1 MHHKL
6 YLQNHIDTLPH
17 SKTKAELIAEL
28 TMAQQKIS
36 QLKHQNSYLR
46 QELRK
51 ASTPDLPLD
60 EQDLWLL
67 SITDSLPYIVYV
79 NELNRQQNLYINS
92 TVSNLLGYP
101 PEMFAAKNW
110 RAFTDLIHPEDRSRL
125 QSMALATTHRQP
137 NEVIDMEY
145 RIKDAAGA
153 WRWLHARETL
163 WAQGTAGKSLLILG
177 VAQDITTR
185 KKIETELEQRVV
197 IEQLISIISSNFMN
211 ASAYAIGQ
219 EFSWAL
225 QIIGEFFSIDRSYV
239 LFFSVENQQSIKM
252 YEWWADPAHAD
263 SEAAVNQPFYGSYP
277 WLDSK
282 INQSQTLSYQTIAE
296 LPAEAVA
303 LKTDL
308 TRRGVQSF
316 VLVPIVSAQSL
327 IGLFGMETTTS
338 ARNWSKRE
346 IMAAQMLSRILG
358 SGLERQQADLALR
371 QANEVLEKRVMEKTA
386 ALQAAVTRLE
396 RLYYVSLRLSSSI
409 TEPELL
415 GLICQQAQQLFMA
428 RGCVLY
434 VYDAPQERLTSALGV
449 GEIKPFFGQV
459 VQVGAGLAGQVLTDG
474 YPIQTTESYHR
485 LTDGTTFYQDAETL
499 KGVIAV
505 PLLKGQTLL
514 GVLEI
519 VAATD
524 KETAQRFDEPTLQL
538 AELFA
543 AQATVALENARLHEM
558 QQEQFRQLQ
567 ESQTMLI
574 QSEKMA
580 GMGRL
585 VASVTHEINNPLQS
599 IQSCV
604 ALIREDLADALA
616 EADLETIANI
626 AEQEIERLSKLVQR
640 MRAFYKR
647 PNGKLPGGNGLSSGK
662 DTFGAFYSPDFESWD
677 TLDIHALLLDVLQL
691 ASKELS
697 RHNIQINQ
705 EWANNLPRIQAS
717 DGYLK
722 QVFLNLI
729 LNASEAMSNQGGELT
744 IRTIADWQPLIS
756 TLDNLTPA
764 SESSTDSGQP
774 TLIRI
779 EFVDTGPGIP
789 EEKLSRLF
797 EPLFTTKETGTGMGL
812 FTSYKIVEAHHGQI
826 MVNSTV
832 NQGTT
837 FAVILPVKQIDT
849 AS

>member
-1 MHHKL
+1 
-6 YLQNHIDTLPH
+6 
-17 SKTKAELIAEL
+17 
-28 TMAQQKIS
+28 MAQQKIS

-46 QELRK
+46 QELKK

-79 NELNRQQNLYINS
+79 NEINRQQNLYINP
-92 TVSNLLGYP
+92 TVGNLLGYP
-101 PEMFAAKNW
+101 PETFAAKNW
-110 RAFTDLIHPEDRSRL
+110 EAFTDLIHPEDRSRL
-125 QSMALATTHRQP
+125 QSLAPTTTNRRP
-137 NEVIDMEY
+137 NQTIDMEY

-163 WAQGTAGKSLLILG
+163 WAQGTAGKSQLILG

-185 KKIETELEQRVV
+185 KKIETELEQQVV

-219 EFSWAL
+219 ECSWAL

-239 LFFSVENQQSIKM
+239 LFFSAENQQIIKM
-252 YEWWADPAHAD
+252 YEWWADPAQAD
-263 SEAAVNQPFYGSYP
+263 SEITAVNQPFHESYP
-277 WLDSK
+277 WLDGK

-308 TRRGVQSF
+308 TQRGVQSF

-338 ARNWSKRE
+338 TRNWSKRE
-346 IMAAQMLSRILG
+346 IMAAQMLSRIFG

-415 GLICQQAQQLFMA
+415 GLICQQARQLFMA

-434 VYDAPQERLTSALGV
+434 VYDAPQKQLTSALGV
-449 GEIKPFFGQV
+449 GEISPFFGQV
-459 VQVGAGLAGQVLTDG
+459 VHVGAGLAGQVLRDG
-474 YPIQTTESYHR
+474 YPIQTTESYYR
-485 LTDGTTFYQDAETL
+485 LTDGTTFYQDAESI
-499 KGVIAV
+499 KGMMAV
-505 PLLKGQTLL
+505 PLLKGQILL

-519 VAATD
+519 VAGSD
-524 KETAQRFDEPTLQL
+524 KEAEPFFDESTLQL

-574 QSEKMA
+574 QAEKMA

-640 MRAFYKR
+640 MRTFYKR
-647 PNGKLPGGNGLSSGK
+647 PNGKLPGGNGLSSGR
-662 DTFGAFYSPDFESWD
+662 DTFGAFYSPDFESWESV
-677 TLDIHALLLDVLQL
+677 DIHALLVDVLQL
-691 ASKELS
+691 ANKELS

-705 EWANNLPRIQAS
+705 EWAKNLPHVQAS

-729 LNASEAMSNQGGELT
+729 LNASEAMSDQGGVLT
-744 IRTIADWQPLIS
+744 IRTIADWQPLIN
-756 TLDNLTPA
+756 TLDNLTSPHDA
-764 SESSTDSGQP
+764 SADLGQP

-789 EEKLSRLF
+789 EEKLSCLF

-812 FTSYKIVEAHHGQI
+812 FTSYKIVEAHQGQI
-826 MVNSTV
+826 MVNSTL

-837 FAVILPVKQIDT
+837 FAVILPVKHVDKF
-849 AS
+849 S